1 MKVDQQSVY
10 VGMGVVGTIA
20 GVLGL
25 WRRRLLRIFAVC
37 LAALLG
43 FELLCF
49 LTGPDFLVPVWWAIH
64 MPSAIALGADEILE
78 RHGAVVS
85 TVFHLGDFFLWSAL
99 ITGFLWFRDW
109 RRRHEIVA
117 WRES

>member
-78 RHGAVVS
+78 RHGE
-85 TVFHLGDFFLWSAL
+85 L
-99 ITGFLWFRDW
+99 
-109 RRRHEIVA
+109 
-117 WRES
+117 